1 MARKKAVSFANVIT
15 CEDLIHILNG
25 TNNWYLLIQMSSRLF
40 QKDILAL
47 KNYIIRLH
55 FETVQ
60 TNSFNS
66 VI

>member
-25 TNNWYLLIQMSSRLF
+25 TNYWYLLIQMSSRLF

-47 KNYIIRLH
+47 TKCIIRLH
-55 FETVQ
+55 FETV
-60 TNSFNS
+60 
-66 VI
+66 